1 MEAAVRGNVTR
12 ALAPALLVLAL
23 VGFVA
28 IASTGSRP
36 AGTDDTRRP
45 ADALLDIFYSF
56 ALVALILAAAILVWG
71 LMQRRRIAAGY
82 ASGRRRRRTGLV
94 TFFVVAAAIGAF
106 GYWRLRDAGL
116 PTSEQ
121 LEDVIVPRR
130 GPATSFREDELPP
143 GYEAEFAWI
152 PVIVV
157 VVLAALGLAAA
168 HVSARRRRRRSA
180 DEDAVAH
187 AFVEVLED
195 TLDDLRAE
203 VDPRK
208 AVIAAYAR
216 LERTL
221 AAHGSARQAA
231 ETPEEYLARILPRLA
246 IDRRSIRRLTDL
258 FTRAKFSQHDVDAGM
273 KEEAIEALAQ
283 VRDELRVAAEVA
295 LRKPTTPSPLQTR
308 EERA

>member
-1 MEAAVRGNVTR
+1 MRGNAMR
-12 ALAPALLVLAL
+12 ALAPGLLVLVL
-23 VGFVA
+23 VGLVA

-36 AGTDDTRRP
+36 AGTDDTRKP
-45 ADALLDIFYSF
+45 ADALLDIFFSL
-56 ALVALILAAAILVWG
+56 ALVALIPAAAILIWG
-71 LMQRRRIAAGY
+71 LMQRKEIAEGF
-82 ASGRRRRRTGLV
+82 ASGRFRRTGLV
-94 TFFVVAAAIGAF
+94 AFFVVVAAIGAF
-106 GYWRLRDAGL
+106 GYWRLRDPRL

-121 LEDVIVPRR
+121 LQDVIIPGEAPTR
-130 GPATSFREDELPP
+130 PAGESELPSA
-143 GYEAEFAWI
+143 YEAEFAWI

-157 VVLAALGLAAA
+157 VVLATLGLVAA
-168 HVSARRRRRRSA
+168 HVSARRRRRRYA

-187 AFVEVLED
+187 ALVEVLED

-221 AAHGSARQAA
+221 AAHGSARRAA

-258 FTRAKFSQHDVDAGM
+258 FTRAKFSQHEVDAGM
-273 KEEAIEALAQ
+273 KEEAIDALVQ
-283 VRDELRVAAEVA
+283 VRDELRAAAEDA
-295 LRKPTTPSPLQTR
+295 LREPATPSPLQTR
-308 EERA
+308 EQRA

>member
-1 MEAAVRGNVTR
+1 MRGNALR
-12 ALAPALLVLAL
+12 ALAPGVLVLAL

-28 IASTGSRP
+28 IASRGSRP
-36 AGTDDTRRP
+36 AGAGETRRP
-45 ADALLDIFYSF
+45 ADALLDIFFSF
-56 ALVALILAAAILVWG
+56 ALVALIPAAAMLVWG
-71 LMQRRRIAAGY
+71 LMQRREIAERV
-82 ASGRRRRRTGLV
+82 ASGRFRRTGLV
-94 TFFVVAAAIGAF
+94 TFLAVAAAIGVF
-106 GYWRLRDAGL
+106 GYWRLRDPRL

-121 LEDVIVPRR
+121 LEDVIVPRG
-130 GPATSFREDELPP
+130 GPPTSIGDGDPP
-143 GYEAEFAWI
+143 PAYEAEFAWI

-187 AFVEVLED
+187 ALVEVLEG

-221 AAHGSARQAA
+221 ALHGFARTAA

-283 VRDELRVAAEVA
+283 VRDELRVAAEDA

>member
-1 MEAAVRGNVTR
+1 MRRNALR
-12 ALAPALLVLAL
+12 ALAPGLLVLAL

-28 IASTGSRP
+28 IASTGSRQ
-36 AGTDDTRRP
+36 AGTGDTRRP
-45 ADALLDIFYSF
+45 ADALLDIFFSF
-56 ALVALILAAAILVWG
+56 ALVALIPAAAILVWG
-71 LMQRRRIAAGY
+71 LMQRREIAERV
-82 ASGRRRRRTGLV
+82 ASGRFRRTGLV
-94 TFFVVAAAIGAF
+94 TFLMLAAVLGAF
-106 GYWRLRDAGL
+106 GYWRLRDPRL

-121 LEDVIVPRR
+121 LEDVIVPRG
-130 GPATSFREDELPP
+130 GPATSFGEGDPP
-143 GYEAEFAWI
+143 PAYEAEFAWI
-152 PVIVV
+152 PVIAVI
-157 VVLAALGLAAA
+157 VLATLGLAAA
-168 HVSARRRRRRSA
+168 HVSARRRRRRWA
-180 DEDAVAH
+180 EQDIVAH
-187 AFVEVLED
+187 ALVEVLEE

-221 AAHGSARQAA
+221 AAHGSARRAA

-273 KEEAIEALAQ
+273 KAEAIDALAQ
-283 VRDELRVAAEVA
+283 ARDELRAATEDA
-295 LRKPTTPSPLQTR
+295 LRETQALSPLRTR